1 MLLSI
6 LFDNHSKIVSKYMV
20 VGIIELLSIFLRT
33 SFQNKCVK
41 SSEITKVN
49 RDKDFYTSTRRSI
62 RNKLVRILSLSL
74 SLSHIHIN
82 KFTQIFDAYVHN
94 RFRKYLASTRWK
106 DKLEPTVL
114 FQIFERSRAFPAI
127 SIRVNFCATFPWR
140 VFGKIFVAT
149 FVPRYTPRCAG
160 MEEGN
165 TLFSYTRKLS
175 HRVSIFGQV
184 FWKYSPLPFLL

>member
-33 SFQNKCVK
+33 SFQKKCIK

-74 SLSHIHIN
+74 SLSRI
-82 KFTQIFDAYVHN
+82 FT
-94 RFRKYLASTRWK
+94 
-106 DKLEPTVL
+106 
-114 FQIFERSRAFPAI
+114 
-127 SIRVNFCATFPWR
+127 
-140 VFGKIFVAT
+140 
-149 FVPRYTPRCAG
+149 
-160 MEEGN
+160 
-165 TLFSYTRKLS
+165 
-175 HRVSIFGQV
+175 
-184 FWKYSPLPFLL
+184 

>member
-33 SFQNKCVK
+33 SFQKKCVK

-49 RDKDFYTSTRRSI
+49 RDKNFYTSTRRSI

-127 SIRVNFCATFPWR
+127 SIRVNFCATFP
-140 VFGKIFVAT
+140 
-149 FVPRYTPRCAG
+149 
-160 MEEGN
+160 
-165 TLFSYTRKLS
+165 
-175 HRVSIFGQV
+175 
-184 FWKYSPLPFLL
+184 